1 MIKQSRIFEVYELPE
16 RKKIFTRNLTPGKT
30 YFSENIVM
38 ENNVEYR
45 EFDPRRSKLAA
56 AIMNGCYNIFIRKND
71 VVLYLGASHGYTV
84 SYVSDIVGKE
94 GFVFALDSAP
104 RVVRDLYFVAKYRNN
119 IAPILAD
126 ANNPNGYAQNVCL
139 ADIIFQDIAQRNQA
153 EIFLKNAKLLLK
165 ENGYALIAVKA
176 RSVDVT
182 KKPAIIFREIRA
194 KLEKELTIV
203 DFKTLEPYQIDHCM
217 FICKNKR

>member
-1 MIKQSRIFEVYELPE
+1 
-16 RKKIFTRNLTPGKT
+16 
-30 YFSENIVM
+30 
-38 ENNVEYR
+38 
-45 EFDPRRSKLAA
+45 
-56 AIMNGCYNIFIRKND
+56 
-71 VVLYLGASHGYTV
+71 
-84 SYVSDIVGKE
+84 
-94 GFVFALDSAP
+94 
-104 RVVRDLYFVAKYRNN
+104 LYFVAKYRNN